1 MSCCTSHTKAAETHE
16 TAAKAHM
23 AAADL
28 HSKGE
33 HASALQKST
42 DAKCCCGTAQK
53 ATDEAHAMSTA
64 QATK

>member
-1 MSCCTSHTKAAETHE
+1 MSCCASHTKAAETHE

-23 AAADL
+23 AAANL

-33 HASALQKST
+33 HASALERST

-53 ATDEAHAMSTA
+53 ATGEAHEKSAA
-64 QATK
+64 QAAK